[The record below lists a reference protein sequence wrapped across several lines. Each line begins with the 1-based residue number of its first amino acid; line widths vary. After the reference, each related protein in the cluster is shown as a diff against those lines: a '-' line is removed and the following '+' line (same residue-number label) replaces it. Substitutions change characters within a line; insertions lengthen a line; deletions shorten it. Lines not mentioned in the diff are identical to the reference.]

1 MGGRGGGMESI
12 TQAIPK
18 ASTAGAAAGQ
28 GEGLGSGCPKGHCH
42 QLQARPR
49 LLGVC
54 LQQLWRQF
62 QG

>member
-1 MGGRGGGMESI
+1 MESI
-12 TQAIPK
+12 TQTIPR

-28 GEGLGSGCPKGHCH
+28 GEGLGSGCPKGHGH
-42 QLQARPR
+42 QLQARPW

-54 LQQLWRQF
+54 LQQPWRRF